1 MGFKEFKYG
10 GTKTRKT
17 TDETEKCE
25 FYFLCIPVCAFFKYS
40 FPLFIEL
47 FFGPLFSSGRACLRT
62 LIFISLFRHC
72 MLSVERHINQIGGH
86 FVKVNRQ
93 AVCQSSRKGGNLWC
107 VSLLILGRRLR
118 LFIGEKMET
127 ERSLECFVHPSSLS
141 SCPLIGA
148 FFQKYFKLTSASLKF
163 YFGVTALV
171 FSFCLCLD
179 HYHRYHQ
186 DLSKFVLHK
195 EIV

>member
-1 MGFKEFKYG
+1 MSEQSEGRQLVMCLFADLGSEAEAFHR
-10 GTKTRKT
+10 RKNG
-17 TDETEKCE
+17 DGK
-25 FYFLCIPVCAFFKYS
+25 ISRV
-40 FPLFIEL
+40 
-47 FFGPLFSSGRACLRT
+47 FG
-62 LIFISLFRHC
+62 
-72 MLSVERHINQIGGH
+72 
-86 FVKVNRQ
+86 
-93 AVCQSSRKGGNLWC
+93 
-107 VSLLILGRRLR
+107 
-118 LFIGEKMET
+118 
-127 ERSLECFVHPSSLS
+127 FVHPSSLS

-186 DLSKFVLHK
+186 DFSKFVLHK

>member
-1 MGFKEFKYG
+1 MALYFTLAVIIFHLFPFWEAVHFQIGEMGVKEFKYG
-10 GTKTRKT
+10 GTKTRKR

-72 MLSVERHINQIGGH
+72 MLSVERHINQSGGH

-93 AVCQSSRKGGNLWC
+93 AVCQSSRKGGNL
-107 VSLLILGRRLR
+107 
-118 LFIGEKMET
+118 
-127 ERSLECFVHPSSLS
+127 
-141 SCPLIGA
+141 
-148 FFQKYFKLTSASLKF
+148 
-163 YFGVTALV
+163 
-171 FSFCLCLD
+171 
-179 HYHRYHQ
+179 
-186 DLSKFVLHK
+186 
-195 EIV
+195 